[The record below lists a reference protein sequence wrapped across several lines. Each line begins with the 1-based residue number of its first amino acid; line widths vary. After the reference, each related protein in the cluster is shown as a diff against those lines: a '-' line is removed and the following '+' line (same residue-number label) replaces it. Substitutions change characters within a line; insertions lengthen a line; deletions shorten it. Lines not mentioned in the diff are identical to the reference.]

1 MLKDMNEE
9 SSLDNM
15 NKYNMIDVMD

>member
-1 MLKDMNEE
+1 MNEE